1 MMRRS
6 AIGRTVAARM
16 AVEPGVATFGV
27 GPFTARVWRL
37 HPARAERRAREI
49 VRELLVRAGVP
60 EDGVNDLELVAA
72 ELAANGV
79 QHAEPPLELRVLFA
93 GSSRRPL
100 WCEIADADPFLG
112 RVPDL
117 LRPPPVLDDD
127 DLDTLIYSLSTD
139 GRGLSMVHALTEG
152 RCAVYPTTTF
162 SRPGIGK
169 AIGFSLL

>member
-1 MMRRS
+1 MM
-6 AIGRTVAARM
+6 
-16 AVEPGVATFGV
+16 VEPGIATIGV
-27 GPFTARVWRL
+27 GPWTARAWRL
-37 HPARAERRAREI
+37 HPGRAERRAREI
-49 VRELLVRAGVP
+49 VRGVLVRAGVG

-93 GSSRRPL
+93 GSSRRPV

-117 LRPPPVLDDD
+117 LRPPPVLDDS
-127 DLDTLIYSLSTD
+127 DLDALIDSLGTD
-139 GRGLSMVHALTEG
+139 GRGLTMVHALTTG
-152 RCAVYPTTTF
+152 HCAVYPTTTF
-162 SRPGIGK
+162 SRFGIGK